1 MSDVWV
7 FGYGSLVWR
16 PAFEHIERTPGYVRG
31 YSRRFWQGSTDHRG
45 VPGAPGRVVTLL
57 PGPPDEAVWGM
68 AYRLH
73 AESTEEILGA
83 LDVREQGGYERL
95 ELDVQVPGDPRGSV
109 RALTYV
115 ATPENSNYLGPAPL
129 EQIAAQII
137 KSHGPSGANIDYV
150 LELERA
156 LCELGAED
164 EHVRELAARIRRLA
178 MPEAKKAAHE

>member
-16 PAFEHIERTPGYVRG
+16 PAFDHAERLPGCVPG
-31 YSRRFWQGSTDHRG
+31 FVRRFWQGSTDHRG

-57 PGPPDEAVWGM
+57 PGSTDEAVWGM

-73 AESTEEILGA
+73 AESEAQILGA
-83 LDVREQGGYERL
+83 LDLREQGGYERL
-95 ELDVQVPGDPRGSV
+95 ELDVRIPGDPRRAV

-115 ATPENSNYLGPAPL
+115 ATPENTNYLGPAPIA
-129 EQIAAQII
+129 EIAAQII

-156 LCELGAED
+156 LTELGGVD
-164 EHVRELAARIRRLA
+164 PHVSELARAIRA
-178 MPEAKKAAHE
+178 MTSAFQKAADE